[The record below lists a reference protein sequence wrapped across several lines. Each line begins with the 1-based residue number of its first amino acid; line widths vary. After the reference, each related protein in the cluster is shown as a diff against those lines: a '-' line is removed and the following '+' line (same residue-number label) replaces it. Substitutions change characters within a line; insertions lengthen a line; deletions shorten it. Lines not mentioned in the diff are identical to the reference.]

1 MRLVRAFLAAALVA
15 LAARGGGGRP
25 RAGAPAGVHLSL
37 GARDDEMI
45 VTWATFAPLA
55 SPTVRFGPL
64 EDGAEDDAAARA
76 RARRDARAGRDDARV
91 QRRRRGPPD
100 APDPR
105 RDADEPPPG
114 REVRVARRRRR
125 RSRRGRR
132 RPLLGRRVGGADPA
146 SSWSAPFAFTAKR
159 TPEQIARSGDPL
171 TFLAVCDIGHEE
183 SASLLKL
190 LASEVRGA
198 GKCPDADAPRPP
210 DFLAHCGDFA
220 YDLDDDDGAVGDA
233 FMRDIEPIA
242 AYVPYMT
249 TAGNHEAAYNFSHYA
264 ARFEMPGAT
273 ARATEN
279 QYYSFDYGPAHFV
292 AWNTEAFFFPE
303 YFDEAYMARMYAWLE
318 EDAAAREREP
328 RERAVD
334 RRVLAQAERDAW
346 RRWTRRNRTRRTT
359 NARRR
364 SGRSEALDPRP
375 PPLSPRGG
383 RCWRA
388 TRTTPEGGGRL
399 DPVARARDAPRRIL
413 EEADEA
419 APMRVGARGDAPRRA
434 LAVRRRARP
443 GVRAEDRRDLRRFET
458 G

>member
-1 MRLVRAFLAAALVA
+1 M
-15 LAARGGGGRP
+15 
-25 RAGAPAGVHLSL
+25 
-37 GARDDEMI
+37 
-45 VTWATFAPLA
+45 
-55 SPTVRFGPL
+55 
-64 EDGAEDDAAARA
+64 
-76 RARRDARAGRDDARV
+76 
-91 QRRRRGPPD
+91 
-100 APDPR
+100 
-105 RDADEPPPG
+105 
-114 REVRVARRRRR
+114 
-125 RSRRGRR
+125 
-132 RPLLGRRVGGADPA
+132 
-146 SSWSAPFAFTAKR
+146 
-159 TPEQIARSGDPL
+159 
-171 TFLAVCDIGHEE
+171 CDIGHEE

-190 LASEVRGA
+190 LAKEVRGA
-198 GKCPDADAPRPP
+198 GKSPDADAPRPP

-318 EDAAAREREP
+318 EDLRARTRTA
-328 RERAVD
+328 RTCLGSSRT
-334 RRVLAQAERDAW
+334 RTGRCTAW

-364 SGRSEALDPRP
+364 SGRSEALTLAP

-383 RCWRA
+383 RC
-388 TRTTPEGGGRL
+388 
-399 DPVARARDAPRRIL
+399 
-413 EEADEA
+413 
-419 APMRVGARGDAPRRA
+419 
-434 LAVRRRARP
+434 
-443 GVRAEDRRDLRRFET
+443 
-458 G
+458 